1 MRGVCAELWIQWSLK
16 QTAGPAV
23 SLCLRGAA
31 GEWLYSPPRAQTAGG
46 REFLG
51 ILQFPEDSTST
62 TYLSGTFLEFNSSH
76 KNTIMRTPVSMF
88 HYLKAWIKL
97 AARIQSACLFCSG
110 CFACFPEQYGLVL
123 STFVDHAWIRLMLKH
138 VLIHVSAFLRAKRKK
153 KKAEQSKSG
162 VSAHKS
168 EWFHKSFDFINLTK
182 YFCII

>member
-76 KNTIMRTPVSMF
+76 KNTIMTTPVSMF

-97 AARIQSACLFCSG
+97 AARTQTAERVFVLLRMFCMLSWAVWTGSQYIRGPCMDQTDAQARSDPCQRISAS
-110 CFACFPEQYGLVL
+110 
-123 STFVDHAWIRLMLKH
+123 
-138 VLIHVSAFLRAKRKK
+138 KK
-153 KKAEQSKSG
+153 EKKSWTE
-162 VSAHKS
+162 
-168 EWFHKSFDFINLTK
+168 
-182 YFCII
+182 